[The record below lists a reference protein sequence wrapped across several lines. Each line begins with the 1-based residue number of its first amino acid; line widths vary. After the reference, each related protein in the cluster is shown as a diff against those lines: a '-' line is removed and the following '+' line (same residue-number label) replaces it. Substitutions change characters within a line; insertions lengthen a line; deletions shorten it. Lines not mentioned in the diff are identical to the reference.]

1 MRGYTAVTAVRVRR
15 DLFARSRRMG
25 SMLRIVATALVA
37 LAAAGGAWAALP
49 GMGTA
54 QSVKSPDGKLLYRAV
69 WKKGRTTVDLARDA
83 HTINTARLHGNFG
96 FPAPTNTGKGEG
108 LSHDG
113 RTLVLASAGSF
124 GRFAVLDARTL
135 HVRRMIRLRGQFTY
149 DALSPTAS
157 TLYLIQ
163 HKANGPVDRYY
174 VRAYDLAKARLL
186 KQIIF
191 DTREDS
197 SLMTGAAITRASGP
211 TGRWVYTLY
220 GRSNGTLFVHAL
232 DTVDRH
238 AVCIDLPRVAPTA
251 VWSVGMKLAS
261 GRLTVRNR
269 TTRVAVIDTRNLRV
283 VRR

>member
-1 MRGYTAVTAVRVRR
+1 
-15 DLFARSRRMG
+15 MG
-25 SMLRIVATALVA
+25 SVPRIVAIAFVA

-54 QSVKSPDGKLLYRAV
+54 RSVKSPDGKLVFRAV
-69 WKKGRTTVDLARDA
+69 WKKGRTTVVLARDA
-83 HTINTARLHGNFG
+83 RTVDTARLHGNFG
-96 FPAPTNTGKGEG
+96 FPAPTNTGQGEG

-113 RTLVLASAGSF
+113 RTLVLAASGSF

-163 HKANGPVDRYY
+163 HTANGPVDRYS

-191 DTREDS
+191 DTRERS
-197 SLMTGAAITRASGP
+197 SLMTGAAIIRATGP

-238 AVCIDLPRVAPTA
+238 AVCIDLPRVAPNA
-251 VWSVGMKLAS
+251 VWNVGMKLAS

-269 TTRVAVIDTRNLRV
+269 TARVAVIDTRNLRV

>member
-1 MRGYTAVTAVRVRR
+1 
-15 DLFARSRRMG
+15 MG
-25 SMLRIVATALVA
+25 SVLRIVAIAFVA

-54 QSVKSPDGKLLYRAV
+54 RSVKSPDGKLVFRAV
-69 WKKGRTTVDLARDA
+69 WKKGRTTVDLVRDA
-83 HTINTARLHGNFG
+83 HTVKTARLHGNFG

-113 RTLVLASAGSF
+113 RTLVLAASGSF

-163 HKANGPVDRYY
+163 HTANGPVDRYY

-197 SLMTGAAITRASGP
+197 SLMTGAAITRATGP

-232 DTVDRH
+232 DTVDRR
-238 AVCIDLPRVAPTA
+238 AVCIDLPRVTPRE

-269 TTRVAVIDTRNLRV
+269 TSRVAVIDTRILRV